1 MTQGVVPVTVD
12 YTINGN
18 PYTEILNSTGI
29 TSVVIPNTNLS
40 FGINTF
46 SIVSIIDV
54 NNEANLQISLMIFRL
69 FITLIRMHDIYYYYS
84 CNLLQ
89 RSTILEFDF
98 LARNKFPFTVN
109 YTINGTIQVP
119 SLKF

>member
-1 MTQGVVPVTVD
+1 MIPYPIINPFSTLTPEICEGDVATIEFDMTQGVVPVTVD

-18 PYTEILNSTGI
+18 PYTEVLNSTGI

-54 NNEANLQISLMIFRL
+54 NNEAASK
-69 FITLIRMHDIYYYYS
+69 Y
-84 CNLLQ
+84 
-89 RSTILEFDF
+89 
-98 LARNKFPFTVN
+98 P
-109 YTINGTIQVP
+109 
-119 SLKF
+119 